1 MYKNSLRIMG
11 GLSVLGAVLG
21 GLCYWKSREKF
32 WLIGGGLMGSLWPYT
47 LLTMM
52 PINKEL
58 VALNEEV
65 RGGKEL
71 SAEEE
76 TRVSSK
82 MSSWVKR
89 HCGRIAISL
98 AAAFAF
104 YAA

>member
-1 MYKNSLRIMG
+1 
-11 GLSVLGAVLG
+11 
-21 GLCYWKSREKF
+21 
-32 WLIGGGLMGSLWPYT
+32 
-47 LLTMM
+47 MM